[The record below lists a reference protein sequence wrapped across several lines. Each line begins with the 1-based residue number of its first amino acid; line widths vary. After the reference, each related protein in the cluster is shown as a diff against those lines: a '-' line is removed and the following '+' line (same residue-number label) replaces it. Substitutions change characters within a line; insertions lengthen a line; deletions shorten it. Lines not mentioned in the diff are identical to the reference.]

1 MIHNH
6 QQKTRFRSLTDDL
19 CCIVV
24 KEIKILFNLVIFEKK
39 KKRIYISELSN
50 LFFFIS
56 EFMLRKKIIADST
69 KILGWLVL
77 PGYHISNKASTR

>member
-24 KEIKILFNLVIFEKK
+24 KEIKILFNLVIKK
-39 KKRIYISELSN
+39 YIYLFYNTFLIALQPCLLAFLAQIRLASYNIQLSAQAN
-50 LFFFIS
+50 LK
-56 EFMLRKKIIADST
+56 MVD
-69 KILGWLVL
+69 G
-77 PGYHISNKASTR
+77 